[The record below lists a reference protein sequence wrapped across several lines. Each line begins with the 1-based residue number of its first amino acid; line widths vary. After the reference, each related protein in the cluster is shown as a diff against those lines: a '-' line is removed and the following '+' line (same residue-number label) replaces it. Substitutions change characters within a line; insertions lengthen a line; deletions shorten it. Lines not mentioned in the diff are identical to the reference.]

1 MLQLEW
7 WKRKF
12 VIYSRWRRSEK
23 RAWRHCDLE
32 PLSSTFDLSP
42 TSNLARF
49 QTASTALTQT
59 ASVMTA
65 ASTCPKRRPTGYSNV
80 AGRSSVS
87 WAARTTTRRCCSATS
102 CCRSTTAG
110 FVCFTREL
118 RSSDRLE
125 CCACQTLKKYSN
137 HSNPG
142 TPGYPRISPAKS
154 VH

>member
-102 CCRSTTAG
+102 SCRSTTAG
-110 FVCFTREL
+110 FVCCTREL
-118 RSSDRLE
+118 RFSDRLE

-142 TPGYPRISPAKS
+142 TPGYPGISRAKS